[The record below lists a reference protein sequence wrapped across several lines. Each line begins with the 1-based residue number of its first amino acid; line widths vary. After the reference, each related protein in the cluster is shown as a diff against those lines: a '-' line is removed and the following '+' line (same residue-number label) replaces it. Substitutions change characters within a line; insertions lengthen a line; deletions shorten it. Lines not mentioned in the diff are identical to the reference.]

1 VLIIGLTGG
10 IASGKTSVAEWFR
23 ARGVTVADA
32 DKIVHRLYEQDRI
45 IDQVE
50 KEFGSGY
57 IAGGKIDRIQLGK
70 LVFSDP
76 AAKHKL
82 EKIIHP
88 YVWDEITGYMKKAR
102 EKGERVL
109 ILDIPL
115 LYETG
120 WDKHTDE
127 VWVVYAPQEVQAK
140 RLAQRNKIAEEEAL
154 KRIASQMPMQDKL
167 ARADRVIN
175 NAGAWADTEAQ
186 LFELWE
192 EIQKKM

>member
-1 VLIIGLTGG
+1 MLIIGLTGG

-32 DKIVHRLYEQDRI
+32 DKIVHRLYEQGRI
-45 IDQVE
+45 IDLVE

-88 YVWDEITGYMKKAR
+88 YVWDEITGYLKKAR
-102 EKGERVL
+102 ENGERVI

-186 LFELWE
+186 LSELWE
-192 EIQKKM
+192 EIKKKM